1 MNARERNPT
10 CKRVHPGTSLSELTN
25 LVAADAEDLVDIDLD
40 ALPGVGVVAVGVVDA
55 VKVVVGEGVLAG
67 DLDLGV
73 QKVVELRAMSGR
85 WINA

>member
-1 MNARERNPT
+1 M
-10 CKRVHPGTSLSELTN
+10 SELTN

-55 VKVVVGEGVLAG
+55 IKVVVGEGGLAG

-73 QKVVELRAMSGR
+73 QKVVELREMSGR
-85 WINA
+85 LINA